1 MLSAIGCLEGLNI
14 NQIES
19 NDNDLIV
26 HDKVPSTLVKVLE
39 EIFKEMEE
47 QHQDIHCENSDSDD
61 NSDTVNMN
69 HSRPF

>member
-1 MLSAIGCLEGLNI
+1 MLSAIGCLEGLNV

-19 NDNDLIV
+19 KDNDLIV

-47 QHQDIHCENSDSDD
+47 QYQMHIV
-61 NSDTVNMN
+61 TIA
-69 HSRPF
+69 